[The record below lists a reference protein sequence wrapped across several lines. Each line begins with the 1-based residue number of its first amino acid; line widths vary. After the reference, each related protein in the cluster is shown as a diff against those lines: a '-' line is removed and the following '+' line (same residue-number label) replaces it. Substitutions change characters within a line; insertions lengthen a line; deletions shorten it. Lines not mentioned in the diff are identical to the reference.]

1 MLPSEDFVFIE
12 KVRISRSLLKSIFQS
27 WWESIYNNEL
37 LKFETLFFC
46 PDFLRFY
53 SRIRRIEWKRNSLG
67 RALLSYC
74 FRHPLCYEKQI
85 RETFGRRCEA
95 ATRILKISVFHFF
108 VVYLWRFSLWAFDIK
123 ISSAKKAR
131 SSSNDECI
139 NECII
144 HNAFKMNFLHA
155 IYVLFI
161 TEKAFPL
168 FFSVEASLK
177 KI

>member
-1 MLPSEDFVFIE
+1 MKLSSSASTFWGFI
-12 KVRISRSLLKSIFQS
+12 
-27 WWESIYNNEL
+27 WE
-37 LKFETLFFC
+37 FEGLNIKN
-46 PDFLRFY
+46 FLGK
-53 SRIRRIEWKRNSLG
+53 E
-67 RALLSYC
+67 LLSYC

-95 ATRILKISVFHFF
+95 ATRILQISVFHFF

-131 SSSNDECI
+131 SSSTDECI

-155 IYVLFI
+155 VYVLFI
-161 TEKAFPL
+161 TQKAFPL
-168 FFSVEASLK
+168 FFSVEESSQKNSEFEIEIMPLHCSWFFFG
-177 KI
+177 